1 MLTGVRLQAF
11 LLYAPLGAYWTMV
24 LMAIFGFFANGIM
37 LLLLALAATAAA
49 LSRSQP
55 GGWVRSGKTEHRL
68 VERAS
73 RARRPAR
80 RIDRIDHCRRLLRW

>member
-24 LMAIFGFFANGIM
+24 LLAIFGFFANGIM

-49 LSRSQP
+49 LSRSRP
-55 GGWVRSGKTEHRL
+55 KAFALR
-68 VERAS
+68 ER
-73 RARRPAR
+73 P
-80 RIDRIDHCRRLLRW
+80 